1 MPSYY
6 LSENLYAP
14 VGAPKELM
22 LRPEDG
28 HGIERHHSELLE
40 KLHSWSKDLLLA
52 KEGWYS
58 I

>member
-1 MPSYY
+1 
-6 LSENLYAP
+6 
-14 VGAPKELM
+14 M

-40 KLHSWSKDLLLA
+40 KLHSWSKDLLLG
-52 KEGWYS
+52 KEGRYS